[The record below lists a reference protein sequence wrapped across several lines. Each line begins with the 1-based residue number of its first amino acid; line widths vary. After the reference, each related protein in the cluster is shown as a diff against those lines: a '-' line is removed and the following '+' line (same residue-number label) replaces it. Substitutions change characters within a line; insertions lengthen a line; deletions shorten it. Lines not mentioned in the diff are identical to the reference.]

1 MPAVPATQ
9 PTQPLPDA
17 SYSPVEVNLL
27 TGVSTNNNAVSLFGA
42 SGEAISDDIITIET
56 PVLASAFYYDASRGL
71 IHYTEPGGSPDTFTA
86 VSHLA
91 IGNTDASGVRMCA
104 TALVAAL
111 HTSLTGSA
119 SYQVGVGGV
128 NATSIFPVASYPAS
142 ADEQYQG
149 YATIGDFLVGYIAMN
164 LFGHPAATVAISNDS
179 AIKARVNSAA
189 ALTEA
194 AVLDYFKT
202 GGSVNAA
209 TSGYLA
215 LRLVQTL
222 IYNSEANLKSIVSQ
236 VLNQDPKRLSAED
249 NNTGDFR
256 PLMFRAGDI
265 VYMTIEFTNFTFTN
279 AETGGTLANNVT
291 MPSTKKVALKI
302 TLN

>member
-17 SYSPVEVNLL
+17 EYSPVVVNLM
-27 TGVSTNNNAVSLFGA
+27 TGVTTNNNAVSLFGA

-56 PVLASAFYYDASRGL
+56 PVLASAFYLDASRGL
-71 IHYTEPGGSPDTFTA
+71 IHYTEPGSDRDSFTA
-86 VSHLA
+86 VSAAA
-91 IGNTDASGVRMCA
+91 IGASDASGVRACA
-104 TALVAAL
+104 TALVASL
-111 HTSLTGSA
+111 HASLTASA

-128 NATSIFPVASYPAS
+128 NASSIFSAYAAS
-142 ADEQYQG
+142 ADGEQYQG

-164 LFGHPAATVAISNDS
+164 LFGHPAATVAISNDT
-179 AIKARVNSAA
+179 AIKNRVNETRVVAPS
-189 ALTEA
+189 TDF
-194 AVLDYFKT
+194 VT
-202 GGSVNAA
+202 GGSVNSAA
-209 TSGYLA
+209 SGYLA

-222 IYNSEANLKSIVSQ
+222 IYNSELNLKSIVSQ

-249 NNTGDFR
+249 NNTDDFR

-291 MPSTKKVALKI
+291 MPSSKKVALKI
-302 TLN
+302 TLGADL